1 VPPIGLHMILGR
13 ELAGDLRHPVLEAD
27 RGAFYL
33 GTSAPDINVLT
44 RWERERT
51 HFFDLA
57 DYGEQHAVEGLF
69 REHPGLTDTG
79 GLNSSTP
86 AFLAGY
92 VSHLVVDEA
101 WINDIYRPCF
111 GRRSPLGGSE
121 LANVMDRLLQFE
133 LYRRE
138 RTKSGVSDEIRDD
151 LVRSP
156 LEIEVDFI
164 DGETLRRWRDIAVEL
179 LAYPADWQ
187 RFGLIASRFL
197 KAYGVE
203 TPEQYE
209 AFLKDVPD
217 LLRRTERH
225 VTRERLERFLES
237 SRLRSLEAIREYL
250 R

>member
-1 VPPIGLHMILGR
+1 MPPIGLHMILGR
-13 ELAGDLRHPVLEAD
+13 ELARELSHPAIEAD

-44 RWERERT
+44 RWERPRT

-57 DYGEQHAVEGLF
+57 DYGEQDGVEGLF
-69 REHPGLTDTG
+69 RGHPGLADPRR
-79 GLNSSTP
+79 LNSSTA

-111 GRRSPLGGSE
+111 GRRSPLGGSA

-138 RTKSGVSDEIRDD
+138 QVNSDISDEIRSD
-151 LVRSP
+151 LLRSA
-156 LEIEVDFI
+156 LEIEVDLI
-164 DGETLRRWRDIAVEL
+164 DDATLRRWRDIAVEVL
-179 LAYPADWQ
+179 EHPADWQ

-197 KAYGVE
+197 KTYGVE
-203 TPEQYE
+203 TAAQFQ
-209 AFLKDVPD
+209 AFLKDVPE

-225 VTRERLERFLES
+225 VTAERVERFLEN

>member
-1 VPPIGLHMILGR
+1 MPPIGLHMILGR
-13 ELAGDLRHPVLEAD
+13 GLACDLRHPAIEAD

-57 DYGEQHAVEGLF
+57 DYGEQHGVEGLF
-69 REHPGLTDTG
+69 REYPGLADLARLG
-79 GLNSSTP
+79 SSTP
-86 AFLAGY
+86 AFLSGY
-92 VSHLVVDEA
+92 ISHLMVDEA
-101 WINDIYRPCF
+101 WINDVYRPCF
-111 GRRSPLGGSE
+111 GRLSPLGGSA

-138 RTKSGVSDEIRDD
+138 RAKSDISDEIRDD
-151 LVRSP
+151 LLRSP

-164 DGETLRRWRDIAVEL
+164 DGETLHRWRDIAVEV
-179 LAYPADWQ
+179 LAHPADWQ
-187 RFGLIASRFL
+187 RFRLIASRFL

-203 TPEQYE
+203 TPEQFQ
-209 AFLKDVPD
+209 AFLKDVPG

-225 VTRERLERFLES
+225 VTTERVERFLEN
-237 SRLRSLEAIREYL
+237 SRLRSLQAIREYL